1 MKGRIEHVAGTE
13 SSSVVTPVDKLGFKA
28 GQIVIEF
35 GYDDDVDDDFRQSV
49 EAAVNSPLEDEDYD
63 GVVDAVLLWWRDGE
77 GDLTDELV
85 DALTMLEEGGFIALV
100 TPGRGRS
107 DRVEAHDVAEA
118 CTTSGLTATG
128 AVPLSP
134 QWHAQ
139 RLVGRK

>member
-1 MKGRIEHVAGTE
+1 MAGTA
-13 SSSVVTPVDKLGFKA
+13 SSSVVATVDKLGFKPE
-28 GQIVIEF
+28 QIVIEF
-35 GYDDDVDDDFRQSV
+35 GYDDDVDAEFR
-49 EAAVNSPLEDEDYD
+49 AAVEVAVTSPLEDENYD
-63 GVVDAVLLWWRDGE
+63 GVVDAVLLWWREGE

-107 DRVEAHDVAEA
+107 DRVEAHVVAEA

>member
-1 MKGRIEHVAGTE
+1 MAGNPR
-13 SSSVVTPVDKLGFKA
+13 SSVVEPVDKLGFRPE
-28 GQIVIEF
+28 QIVIEF
-35 GYDDDVDDDFRQSV
+35 GHDSDVDEDFRQTV
-49 EAAVNSPLEDEDYD
+49 ESAVKSPIEDESYD

-85 DALTMLEEGGFIALV
+85 DALTMLEEGGFIVLI

-107 DRVEAHDVAEA
+107 DRVEAHDVQEA
-118 CTTSGLTATG
+118 CTTSGLTASG

-134 QWHAQ
+134 EWHAQ

>member
-1 MKGRIEHVAGTE
+1 MAGTDN
-13 SSSVVTPVDKLGFKA
+13 SSVVAPVDKLGFKP

-35 GYDDDVDDDFRQSV
+35 GYDDDVDADFR
-49 EAAVNSPLEDEDYD
+49 EAIHAAVNSPLEDEDYD

-85 DALTMLEEGGFIALV
+85 DALTMLEEGGFIALI
-100 TPGRGRS
+100 TPGRGRP

-128 AVPLSP
+128 AVPLGQ
-134 QWHAQ
+134 QWLAQ

>member
-1 MKGRIEHVAGTE
+1 MAGTDN
-13 SSSVVTPVDKLGFKA
+13 SSVVATVDKLGFKA

-35 GYDDDVDDDFRQSV
+35 GYDDDVDGDFRQVV
-49 EAAVNSPLEDEDYD
+49 EAAVGSPLEDEAYD
-63 GVVDAVLLWWRDGE
+63 GV
-77 GDLTDELV
+77 V

-100 TPGRGRS
+100 TPGRKRS

-134 QWHAQ
+134 EWLAQ

>member
-1 MKGRIEHVAGTE
+1 MAGTDN
-13 SSSVVTPVDKLGFKA
+13 SSVVATVDKLGFKA

-35 GYDDDVDDDFRQSV
+35 GYDDDVDGDFRQVV
-49 EAAVNSPLEDEDYD
+49 EAAVGSPLEDEAYD

-100 TPGRGRS
+100 TPGRKRS

-134 QWHAQ
+134 EWHAQ